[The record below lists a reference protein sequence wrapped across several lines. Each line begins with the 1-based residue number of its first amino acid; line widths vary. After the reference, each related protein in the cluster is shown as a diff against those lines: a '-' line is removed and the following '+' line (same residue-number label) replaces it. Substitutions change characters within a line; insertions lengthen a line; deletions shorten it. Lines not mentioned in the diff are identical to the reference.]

1 MDNSTKKKAESFEVA
16 RCMGEVF
23 ADGKEHRAADIH
35 QAVEHK
41 GIAAS
46 KGQVTRLLFRWTQS
60 GKLRKTERGFYQ
72 LNNMEAGKETNLET
86 NEENDGKVKND
97 LFRDKGTKGE
107 GMQGK
112 LLKLISRHRR
122 GLTESLRGIN
132 VLDVDGETF
141 GLIGDMKR
149 VLALMQEIEMKYDKE
164 PHEK

>member
-46 KGQVTRLLFRWTQS
+46 KGQVTGLLFRWTQS

-86 NEENDGKVKND
+86 NEENDGKVK
-97 LFRDKGTKGE
+97 
-107 GMQGK
+107 K